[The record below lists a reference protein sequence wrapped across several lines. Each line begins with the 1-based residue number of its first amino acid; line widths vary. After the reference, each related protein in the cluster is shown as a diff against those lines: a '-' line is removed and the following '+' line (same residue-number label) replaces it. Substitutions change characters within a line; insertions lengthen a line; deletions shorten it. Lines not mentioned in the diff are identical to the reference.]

1 MLKIFCQKTFWK
13 KTLWWTWKVYEFLC
27 VTIVTILSLRIL
39 FLLAVYLTDS
49 FILPNGMIVKREF
62 YGSIRQS
69 QSNLYAS
76 DGKTRLATR
85 ISSMCFND
93 RYIKVR
99 SSGVLK
105 LIDGETNRLIPLS
118 DHEARRKVDPSGS
131 LNDDCNGYYKDW
143 VSPNFLYVTNRDRR
157 VPRCD
162 RRNFDNPNL
171 KNLEWFEKR
180 RCRSR

>member
-1 MLKIFCQKTFWK
+1 MSQIFRQKTFWK
-13 KTLWWTWKVYEFLC
+13 KTLWWTWKVYEFFC
-27 VTIVTILSLRIL
+27 VAIVTILSLRIL
-39 FLLAVYLTDS
+39 FLLVVYLTDS

-76 DGKTRLATR
+76 DSKTRLATR
-85 ISSMCFND
+85 ISSMCFDD

-99 SSGVLK
+99 SSAGLQ
-105 LIDGETNRLIPLS
+105 LIDGETNRLIPLA
-118 DHEARRKVDPSGS
+118 DDGAGKGVGPWDTLIG
-131 LNDDCNGYYKDW
+131 DCNGYYKDW

-171 KNLEWFEKR
+171 KNLAWFEKR
-180 RCRSR
+180 RCRSH